1 MLITARP
8 SLAPGVVAAVTAPM
22 TVLFASLLW
31 VAWAGGPDELAR
43 ITSAAGSFTSL
54 VILSGL
60 VELAFITL
68 MICHIGTGHVVPLAV
83 MLGMATLPSTV
94 GLLGTEVVVGRV
106 VAALAGLETP
116 DARNAL
122 ALEVG
127 QAMATRMLGAWMSAA
142 LLLGLGLGLGMAS
155 ASADLPF
162 RSPPQGSRASLL
174 FGLVV
179 ACVLAAI
186 AVLGAL
192 EAHLFFS
199 ALTQLPQTPIADRVS
214 LLSGAAEEV
223 ARLRPIRLACQ
234 VLLITLGGVL
244 LVWQRHRST
253 HPARG
258 WMGSAFLAAAVAAL
272 FMLDGHPLRLAEEG
286 ARAAGLGAAS
296 LPKGFEPLHTPG
308 VSMPRPL
315 TALVTQEGLTP
326 NNGARLS
333 WSSPVKALA
342 ESLSTSLGSATL
354 QPASSSG
361 ITPEPVLTLLAD
373 ARLPG
378 GSVRRLLKASSL
390 AGARAVE
397 LVGQHPNAASP
408 AMLSKLEAQV
418 PLFSLL
424 AAREGTRQLLLPTAL
439 SNSVTLAWH
448 ARFASGGRLFLSPSR
463 GGSTLTLSLRASP
476 AEVPEVLAGAFV
488 GLELPENVSLKE
500 LGAAADALELAGA
513 SPVVVLDP
521 EPHGAGPAN
530 GGTST
535 LWLPPSQGLLTRKII
550 RRAVEVRSAAR
561 GPEPVAAAQ
570 SSQTS
575 RPMAPTRPMPNTTSI
590 ITPSYLEDAGAFGTG
605 AGSGS
610 FIRPAGA
617 RGPASFGRSAEWVT
631 TEDSRSSSPSR
642 ASASTLLMWRMYR
655 SSPL

>member
-1 MLITARP
+1 
-8 SLAPGVVAAVTAPM
+8 M
-22 TVLFASLLW
+22 TVLFTSLLW
-31 VAWAGGPDELAR
+31 VAWAGGPDELSR
-43 ITSAAGSFTSL
+43 ITSAAGSFTPL

-68 MICHIGTGHVVPLAV
+68 MICHIGTGHIVPLAV
-83 MLGMATLPSTV
+83 MLGMATLPWTV

-106 VAALAGLETP
+106 VAGLAGLEMP

-122 ALEVG
+122 ALGVG
-127 QAMATRMLGAWMSAA
+127 QAMATRMLGAWISAA
-142 LLLGLGLGLGMAS
+142 LLLGLGLGLAMAS

-179 ACVLAAI
+179 AVVLAAI
-186 AVLGAL
+186 ALLGAL
-192 EAHLFFS
+192 EAHLLFS

-214 LLSGAAEEV
+214 LLSTAADEV
-223 ARLRPIRLACQ
+223 SRLRPIRLSCQ
-234 VLLITLGGVL
+234 VLLIALGGVL
-244 LVWQRHRST
+244 LVWQRRRST

-272 FMLDGHPLRLAEEG
+272 FMLDGHPLRLAEQG
-286 ARAAGLGAAS
+286 ARAAGLDAAS
-296 LPKGFEPLHTPG
+296 LPTDFEPLHTNG
-308 VSMPRPL
+308 ASMPRPL

-326 NNGARLS
+326 NDGARLS

-342 ESLSTSLGSATL
+342 ESLSASLGSATL

-373 ARLPG
+373 ARLSG
-378 GSVRRLLKASSL
+378 TCLRRLLKASSL

-424 AAREGTRQLLLPTAL
+424 AAREGARQLLLPAAL
-439 SNSVTLAWH
+439 SSAVTLSWH
-448 ARFASGGRLFLSPSR
+448 ARFASGGRLFLSPSQ

-476 AEVPEVLAGAFV
+476 AEVPEVLAGTFV

-530 GGTST
+530 GGTGT
-535 LWLPPSQGLLTRKII
+535 LWLPPSPGLFARRII
-550 RRAVEVRSAAR
+550 RRAMQVQPVSEA
-561 GPEPVAAAQ
+561 PEPVAATQ

-575 RPMAPTRPMPNTTSI
+575 RKMAATRPIPNTTSI
-590 ITPSYLEDAGAFGTG
+590 TTPSYLEGVGLFGIG

-610 FIRPAGA
+610 FVRPVGAG
-617 RGPASFGRSAEWVT
+617 GSGSFGLSAEWVT

-642 ASASTLLMWRMYR
+642 ASASTLLIWRM
-655 SSPL
+655 

>member
-8 SLAPGVVAAVTAPM
+8 SLAPGVVAAAIAPM
-22 TVLFASLLW
+22 TVLFTSLLW
-31 VAWAGGPDELAR
+31 VTWAGGPDELSR
-43 ITSAAGSFTSL
+43 VTSAAGSFTSL

-83 MLGMATLPSTV
+83 MLGMATLPWTV

-106 VAALAGLETP
+106 VAALAGLETS
-116 DARNAL
+116 DAHNAL
-122 ALEVG
+122 ALGVG

-142 LLLGLGLGLGMAS
+142 LLLGLGLGLAMAS

-179 ACVLAAI
+179 AFVLAAI
-186 AVLGAL
+186 ALLGVL

-199 ALTQLPQTPIADRVS
+199 SLTQLPQTPIADRVS
-214 LLSGAAEEV
+214 LLSGAAEQV
-223 ARLRPIRLACQ
+223 TRLRPIRQACQ
-234 VLLITLGGVL
+234 LLLITLGGVL
-244 LVWQRHRST
+244 LIWQRRRST

-272 FMLDGHPLRLAEEG
+272 LMLDSHPLRLAEQG

-296 LPKGFEPLHTPG
+296 LPTDFEPLHTPG
-308 VSMPRPL
+308 ASMPRPL

-326 NNGARLS
+326 NGGARLS
-333 WSSPVKALA
+333 WGSPVKALA
-342 ESLSTSLGSATL
+342 ESLSTSLGSTTL

-373 ARLPG
+373 ARLTG
-378 GSVRRLLKASSL
+378 NSVRRLLRASSL

-408 AMLSKLEAQV
+408 AMLSRLEAQV

-424 AAREGTRQLLLPTAL
+424 AAREGTRQLLLPAAL
-439 SNSVTLAWH
+439 SNSVTLSWH
-448 ARFASGGRLFLSPSR
+448 ARFASGGRLLLSPSQ
-463 GGSTLTLSLRASP
+463 GGSTLVLSLGASP
-476 AEVPEVLAGAFV
+476 AEVPEVLAGTFV

-521 EPHGAGPAN
+521 EPRGESPAN

-535 LWLPPSQGLLTRKII
+535 LWIPPSPSLFARKGI
-550 RRAVEVRSAAR
+550 RRAMEVQPVRRAS
-561 GPEPVAAAQ
+561 EPVTAIQ
-570 SSQTS
+570 SSQKS
-575 RPMAPTRPMPNTTSI
+575 RQMAPTRPIPNTTI
-590 ITPSYLEDAGAFGTG
+590 MTTPSCLEDAGAFGIG

-610 FIRPAGA
+610 FIRPVG
-617 RGPASFGRSAEWVT
+617 GTSSASFGRADEWVT
-631 TEDSRSSSPSR
+631 TEASRSSSPSR
-642 ASASTLLMWRMYR
+642 ASASTLFMWRM
-655 SSPL
+655 